1 MARVRSTSPT
11 RHPRAY
17 IGAATL
23 AVVLAGPLAV
33 ASGSPAAEGISDHP
47 VTVSKTVTRTNI
59 LPDGQ
64 QQTVVKKK
72 VTVSVSATTGLRTL
86 QQINVSWKGAY
97 PTNYIDPDPNSANA
111 SSYQEY
117 PVVVLECR
125 GVDSTKVPPKDRLS
139 QQNCWTQYNIE
150 RNASAPG
157 TEFPPW
163 RMDRYAGNLGLF
175 PHKPKKLPTGCSP
188 YSFGEADYFEPLRA
202 LNGRSYYGGPTLA
215 CSTLSPEQSGFT
227 ADFPDNTTFG
237 VTGAGGA
244 GRAKFVVW
252 SSETNETLGC
262 SATVKCSLVVIPIVG
277 ISCDERSKSADE
289 TPQDVDHCDY
299 ADTEHGLLENAAGEL
314 SSPGQMAL
322 ESVTGELWWSASN
335 WRNRISIPLSF
346 ALPSDYC
353 AVVNKR
359 ASVFVYGSEL
369 MNEAAQQWSPEFCT
383 DSKRTPFTQI
393 AQAEPAAVN
402 ELNERSIDAAYE
414 TYPPKPAGR
423 AGPPV
428 VNAPVAV
435 SGFAISTVVDDAQ
448 HNEDFDVKLDPRL
461 LAKLLTESY
470 PDLPDIA
477 QNDGMANNPL
487 NITLDP
493 EFRAL
498 NPDVPEETASSG
510 FQIITDARATLMAL
524 SSDSDVTHALTA
536 YIAADPAAMAFI
548 DGKPDPWGMV
558 VNPSYKG
565 TKLPTDFWPLKD
577 TYIPYAVYNSDQTSC
592 FAQARYQVPYLPL
605 VASPLLTLSSIAYD
619 LEFSLPNSVT
629 SCFVSVGTP
638 EADKLIT
645 GPRQA
650 PGERFLLGITSLSE
664 AKRYDLDTA
673 ELESQSTVSPTT
685 AFTSAEGSTFVHPTN
700 ASLTAATKALV
711 PDKADNSWRLD
722 YDKLRTSP
730 SEANAYPGTML
741 VSMSVPTAGLAAA
754 DAKAYSQMLAFS
766 AGLGQTPGP
775 DFGQLAAGYLPMT
788 TANGLGALA
797 SYTQRAAAVVAA
809 QQCEVPN
816 VDNSAQARS
825 TWSGCPP
832 PPPPPSHSPS
842 PTPDSSST
850 SQPSSGQ
857 TSIPAVNSPSAS
869 ASPSSPGGSPT
880 VAPSPSPTPV
890 AEATPISP
898 VGSWV
903 YFLPAVVFAGL
914 LCGGAVGGTWLLRRY
929 RGRRGSAP

>member
-1 MARVRSTSPT
+1 
-11 RHPRAY
+11 
-17 IGAATL
+17 
-23 AVVLAGPLAV
+23 
-33 ASGSPAAEGISDHP
+33 

-59 LPDGQ
+59 LPDGK

-72 VTVSVSATTGLRTL
+72 VTVSVSATTGLQTL

-139 QQNCWTQYNIE
+139 QQTCWTQYNIE

-157 TEFPPW
+157 TKFPPW
-163 RMDRYAGNLGLF
+163 RLDRYAGNLGLF
-175 PHKPKKLPTGCSP
+175 PHKPKTLPTGCSP
-188 YSFGEADYFEPLRA
+188 YSFGEVDFFEPLKA
-202 LNGRSYYGGPTLA
+202 LDGKTYYGGPTLV
-215 CSTLSPEQSGFT
+215 CSTLSPEQSAFS

-237 VTGAGGA
+237 VTAADGT

-262 SATVKCSLVVIPIVG
+262 SATVRCSLVVVPIVG
-277 ISCDERSKSADE
+277 ISCDEQMKSADE
-289 TPQDVDHCDY
+289 TQQDVDHCDY

-322 ESVTGELWWSASN
+322 ESVTGQLWWSASN

-353 AVVNKR
+353 SVVSKR

-369 MNEAAQQWSPEFCT
+369 MNEAAQQWSPAFCT

-414 TYPPKPAGR
+414 TYPPKPAAR

-477 QNDGMANNPL
+477 ENDGMADNPL

-510 FQIITDARATLMAL
+510 YQIITDARATLMAL
-524 SSDSDVTHALTA
+524 SSDSDVMHALTA

-558 VNPSYKG
+558 VNPAYKG
-565 TKLPTDFWPLKD
+565 MKLPTDFWPLKD
-577 TYIPYAVYNSDQTSC
+577 TYIPYAVYNNDKTSC
-592 FAQARYQVPYLPL
+592 FAQARYQTPYLPL
-605 VASPLLTLSSIAYD
+605 VASPLLTLSSIAYN

-629 SCFVSVGTP
+629 SCSVSP
-638 EADKLIT
+638 SDPAADKLVP
-645 GPRQA
+645 GSRQT

-673 ELESQSTVSPTT
+673 ELETQSTVSPTT
-685 AFTSAEGSTFVHPTN
+685 AFTSAKGSTFVHPTN
-700 ASLTAATKALV
+700 ASLAAATKALV
-711 PDKADNSWRLD
+711 PDKTENSWRLD

-730 SEANAYPGTML
+730 SETQAYPGMML
-741 VSMSVPTAGLAAA
+741 VSMSVPTAGLAAP

-766 AGLGQTPGP
+766 AGPGQKPGP

-788 TANGLGALA
+788 AANGLSALA
-797 SYTQRAAAVVAA
+797 SYTQRAASAVAA

-816 VDNSAQARS
+816 VGSSAQTRS
-825 TWSGCPP
+825 KWSGCPP
-832 PPPPPSHSPS
+832 PIPPPSKSPT
-842 PTPDSSST
+842 PTPDSDST

-857 TSIPAVNSPSAS
+857 HSIPAVKSP
-869 ASPSSPGGSPT
+869 P
-880 VAPSPSPTPV
+880 PSPSPSSSASGPSVASSPSSTPV
-890 AEATPISP
+890 AEATPASP
-898 VGSWV
+898 LGSLV
-903 YFLPAVVFAGL
+903 LFLPVVLFAGL
-914 LCGGAVGGTWLLRRY
+914 LSGSAVVATWLRRRY
-929 RGRRGSAP
+929 RGKGTIR